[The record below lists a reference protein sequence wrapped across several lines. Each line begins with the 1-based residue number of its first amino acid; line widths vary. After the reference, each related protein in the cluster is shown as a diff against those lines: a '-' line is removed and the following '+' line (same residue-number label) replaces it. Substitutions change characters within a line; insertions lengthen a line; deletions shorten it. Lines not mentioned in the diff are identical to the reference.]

1 MFQYKIS
8 AYLQQ
13 IHGIWFNLWQKFK
26 QISGS
31 MVGKVISE
39 DISIAGP
46 VSLGRSTQHPEDPG
60 QLVRLIEA
68 GKQRFSADQLCQN
81 TATGPNIYRGRV
93 RGSQ

>member
-1 MFQYKIS
+1 MFHYKIS

-13 IHGIWFNLWQKFK
+13 VHSIRFNLWQKFQ
-26 QISGS
+26 QISGT

-60 QLVRLIEA
+60 QLVRLVEA
-68 GKQRFSADQLCQN
+68 RKQRFSADQLCQDA
-81 TATGPNIYRGRV
+81 ATGPNIYRGCV
-93 RGSQ
+93 GGSQ